1 MSATNSQATDDQEL
15 DYKSQYKNKLSSLDS
30 YKSEAEAQLAQ
41 QQAASRQAA
50 QLSYQKL
57 LKYLP
62 QQTAGYSVGMT
73 ETAKIAANNSL
84 QRQLADADAQHQS
97 SLAELNRY
105 VAEQENAAFDQYYQR
120 GQEEKQWDFQQEQW
134 QYQKDQDAAA
144 KTAAE
149 QEFAFNAAVSAIEGQ
164 EFDTVAGLEN
174 YVRGL
179 QGEVSD
185 EQFKILQNKMEYYK
199 EGVAEVEADAKQ
211 AEADKDLLF
220 VSTKKVYL
228 DDADGIGEIDD
239 GIAIKTEKSDIDVKT
254 DGKADDK
261 MKTRLLNAAKAQGRT
276 IENREVLAFDKKFY
290 VYVNGEFYKITD
302 EDDLSQIIHN
312 EKKGLDIYYGVD

>member
-15 DYKSQYKNKLSSLDS
+15 DYKAQYKNKLSSLDS

-41 QQAASRQAA
+41 QQKASRQAA

-144 KTAAE
+144 KTAAA
-149 QEFAFNAAVSAIEGQ
+149 QDFAFDSAVSAIEGI
-164 EFDTVAGLEN
+164 EFDTVDALET
-174 YVRGL
+174 YVTSLEGN
-179 QGEVSD
+179 VSP
-185 EQFKILQNKMEYYK
+185 EQYKVLKNKMDYYK
-199 EGVAEVEADAKQ
+199 EGVQSVQDENEQ
-211 AEADKDLLF
+211 AAADKNLLIESDL
-220 VSTKKVYL
+220 YI
-228 DDADGIGEIDD
+228 DAYDELQKDGGDVVIDVDGEN
-239 GIAIKTEKSDIDVKT
+239 DIDVNSAGELSDPKLL
-254 DGKADDK
+254 K
-261 MKTRLLNAAKAQGRT
+261 RLNAVVPNPKNGR
-276 IENREVLAFDKKFY
+276 VYYFDGQYFTY
-290 VYVNGEFYKITD
+290 HNGTYYELYEEDGLGAALDNYRRYGKSVRNYK
-302 EDDLSQIIHN
+302 E
-312 EKKGLDIYYGVD
+312 